1 MNETISAIWAKAA
14 EFDPEADYE
23 LEEKYVAQ
31 QRAVLGRLIDAY
43 LDAGD
48 EFRADLVR
56 RMLAFCDD
64 GHFWTARYDDE
75 DPKYPKL
82 VPGWRGYGVH
92 PTNPKRVPGET
103 LEQLFERYVLLE
115 REQ

>member
-14 EFDPEADYE
+14 EFDPESSYE

-48 EFRADLVR
+48 EYRADLVW
-56 RMLAFCDD
+56 RMLSFSED
-64 GHFWTARYDDE
+64 GHFWTARYDGE
-75 DPKYPKL
+75 TRLARPE
-82 VPGWRGYGVH
+82 WRGYCIH
-92 PTNPKRVPGET
+92 PNHPKFVPGET